1 MRCNNCGWDNPDSLD
16 RCQKCNQPLFN
27 IGDVNPRATM
37 MDVNPRSTMLET
49 NPRATMAETN
59 SQDLQS
65 ETVSLTC
72 LDDGEGTVILLSSP
86 RNLNLHSG
94 DIAFIGGLRYQVK

>member
-1 MRCNNCGWDNPDSLD
+1 MM
-16 RCQKCNQPLFN
+16 
-27 IGDVNPRATM
+27 DVNPRSTM
-37 MDVNPRSTMLET
+37 AEINPRSTMLET

-59 SQDLQS
+59 PQDLQS
-65 ETVSLTC
+65 DTVSLTC